1 MVQWRQIEEY
11 ENYEVS
17 DNGMVRN
24 NKTRKMLY
32 GCVNSCGYL
41 QICLSNNEKK
51 RRTFPMHRLV
61 ALAFIP
67 NPENKQYVR
76 HHDSDNM
83 NNIVSNLYWQSY
95 EEFMLWD
102 IERCKE
108 RIKAKAEKAE

>member
-1 MVQWRQIEEY
+1 MVIWRKINDY
-11 ENYEVS
+11 ETYEVS
-17 DNGMVRN
+17 DDGKVRN
-24 NKTRKMLY
+24 TKTEKMLK
-32 GCVNSCGYL
+32 GCVNSSGYL
-41 QICLSNNEKK
+41 MVCLTKDKISKQY
-51 RRTFPMHRLV
+51 PMHRLV

-102 IERCKE
+102 IERCRE
-108 RIKAKAEKAE
+108 RIKAKVEKA

>member
-1 MVQWRQIEEY
+1 MVEWKKIEGY

-17 DNGMVRN
+17 DDGRVKNT
-24 NKTRKMLY
+24 KTRTVLK
-32 GCVNSCGYL
+32 GCVNCCGYVKIGL
-41 QICLSNNEKK
+41 TKDKKLKLYQI
-51 RRTFPMHRLV
+51 HRLV

-76 HHDSDNM
+76 HRDSDNM
-83 NNIVSNLYWQSY
+83 NNIVSNLYWQSH

>member
-1 MVQWRQIEEY
+1 MVVWKKIEGY
-11 ENYEVS
+11 DNYDVS
-17 DNGMVRN
+17 DDGQVKNT
-24 NKTRKMLY
+24 KTRTLLK
-32 GCVNSCGYL
+32 GCIDSCGYL
-41 QICLSNNEKK
+41 KIGLTKDKKSKLHQI
-51 RRTFPMHRLV
+51 HRLV

-83 NNIVSNLYWQSY
+83 NNKASNLYWQSY

-108 RIKAKAEKAE
+108 RVKAKAEKA